1 LFIIIETLNSEEIE
15 KEHEKEIDEKDE
27 ESSRTEKPIEN
38 QLSKP
43 ENPLWSS
50 VHAEIMESLNKQGN
64 EFTLTDIGSN
74 LDKLEES
81 KKLER
86 FKMLERLNM
95 LEKSKNDKLEAL
107 KESKKVETLEK
118 LKMLEKSENE
128 FEAENDE
135 DELESDDNANE
146 LEPIEQKKRV
156 IIKKIKKV
164 KSVPN
169 EDSES
174 NEDATDL
181 KAERFS
187 NEKIQE
193 DDEKETVP
201 IKKRIIKKIIK
212 KKKTNKDETKTNTE
226 ETNTNK
232 LELGPTNLN
241 VNSASSSNLQNFQQ
255 NGNLEL
261 NGAEVQKKKIVKK
274 IIKKKK
280 TNVVEMDTEKPKLS
294 PNNLNENSQTKIDLE
309 KVNDHINVEVN
320 TEENVALTEAQK
332 KRIIKKIIKKK
343 KTNIEDVDTDKQY
356 SSLANS
362 DTRSSLEEIQQN
374 ENVEENEESAEAVT
388 EAQKKRIIKKI
399 VKIKKAKIQ
408 NNDLTNE
415 EEIRKADA
423 EEIKANSEANLNVQS
438 SQETT
443 ENESSEKLKLGGNSF
458 TKEKFLFKPNLFPNQ
473 IEHPFIYKTASDGG
487 NYFDMNALVYKYKQL
502 PDGWFNKDKNG
513 ADLNF
518 PLPPTET
525 KPFTEAGNQPDEEE
539 IKSIE
544 HRPTEESGNIF
555 YLEMGNCL

>member
-1 LFIIIETLNSEEIE
+1 LFKILGILKSEEIE
-15 KEHEKEIDEKDE
+15 KENEKEIDEKDE
-27 ESSRTEKPIEN
+27 ENSRTEKPIEN

-64 EFTLTDIGSN
+64 EFTVTDIGSN
-74 LDKLEES
+74 HDKLEALKES

-95 LEKSKNDKLEAL
+95 LEKSKN
-107 KESKKVETLEK
+107 
-118 LKMLEKSENE
+118 E

-135 DELESDDNANE
+135 DELESEYNTNE

-169 EDSES
+169 EDSEA
-174 NEDATDL
+174 NNDATDL
-181 KAERFS
+181 KAESFS
-187 NEKIQE
+187 NEIIQE
-193 DDEKETVP
+193 DDEKETFP
-201 IKKRIIKKIIK
+201 MKKRIIKKIIK
-212 KKKTNKDETKTNTE
+212 KKKTNIGETETNIDETETNKDETKTNTE

-241 VNSASSSNLQNFQQ
+241 VNSASSSKLENFQQ

-261 NGAEVQKKKIVKK
+261 NSAEVQKKRIVKK
-274 IIKKKK
+274 IINKKK
-280 TNVVEMDTEKPKLS
+280 TNIEETDTDKPKLS
-294 PNNLNENSQTKIDLE
+294 PSNLRENSETRTDL
-309 KVNDHINVEVN
+309 KDVHDHRNVEVN

-374 ENVEENEESAEAVT
+374 ENVEENEKSAEVIT

-399 VKIKKAKIQ
+399 VKIRKTKTE
-408 NNDLTNE
+408 NNDNDLTTE
-415 EEIRKADA
+415 EEIRKEDA
-423 EEIKANSEANLNVQS
+423 EEIKEKPEANLNVKS

-443 ENESSEKLKLGGNSF
+443 ENESSEKVKLGANSF

-473 IEHPFIYKTASDGG
+473 IEHPFIYKTASNGG
-487 NYFDMNALVYKYKQL
+487 NYFDVNAIVEKYKQQ

-513 ADLNF
+513 AGLNF

-525 KPFTEAGNQPDEEE
+525 KPFTEAGNQPEEEE
-539 IKSIE
+539 IKSNE
-544 HRPTEESGNIF
+544 NRPTEESGNI
-555 YLEMGNCL
+555 LLGNGKLFIKRI